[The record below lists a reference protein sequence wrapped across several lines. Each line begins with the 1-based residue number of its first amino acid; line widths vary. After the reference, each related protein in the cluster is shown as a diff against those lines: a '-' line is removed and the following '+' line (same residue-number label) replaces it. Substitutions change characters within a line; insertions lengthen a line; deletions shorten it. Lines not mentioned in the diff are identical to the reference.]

1 MVKSVQGSIA
11 VLLVPLNL
19 NIPMAGVSV
28 SHWLVDDAIPTELED
43 WSVRNGSTPNWR
55 NTDQVLSSKVTDK
68 VPRNPA
74 KN

>member
-1 MVKSVQGSIA
+1 
-11 VLLVPLNL
+11 
-19 NIPMAGVSV
+19 MAGVSV